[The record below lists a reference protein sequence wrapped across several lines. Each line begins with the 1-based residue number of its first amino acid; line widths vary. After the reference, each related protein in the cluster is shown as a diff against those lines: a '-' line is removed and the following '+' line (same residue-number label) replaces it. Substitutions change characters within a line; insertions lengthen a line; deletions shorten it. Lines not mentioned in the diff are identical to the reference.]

1 MSHLAAPSKEA
12 IKSLY
17 KNMLHSSQSFSSY
30 NFRQYFVRR
39 TEDTFKQL
47 NEEQDSNK
55 LKDLY
60 AEAVKESK
68 VIQRSSIVNQ
78 LYGGWKLAIEVPKA
92 PEGNDGIMQRS
103 DN

>member
-1 MSHLAAPSKEA
+1 M
-12 IKSLY
+12 
-17 KNMLHSSQSFSSY
+17 Q
-30 NFRQYFVRR
+30 
-39 TEDTFKQL
+39 
-47 NEEQDSNK
+47 EEQDTNK
-55 LKDLY
+55 LRDLY

-92 PEGNDGIMQRS
+92 PEGNDGTMQRS